1 MVQTPT
7 HGGKSVPDESG
18 GGKGFA
24 LGFFFNLVLWKG
36 DVVFQR
42 ILINFVTSAAVFQFK
57 VCKHDIG
64 D

>member
-24 LGFFFNLVLWKG
+24 LGFFFDLV
-36 DVVFQR
+36 
-42 ILINFVTSAAVFQFK
+42 FVES
-57 VCKHDIG
+57 
-64 D
+64 